1 MGLFVLGIIIAI
13 VGIVA
18 LIGGAI
24 IRNGGVSV
32 AGVVA
37 IILAIALVVGSCV
50 SIVPTGYTGVLTT
63 FGRVEDRSIEAGFN
77 FTAPWQNIV
86 KIDNRTQKATVN
98 SSAFSSDIQQVDIK
112 GSINYRVNS
121 NSARELY
128 RTVGT
133 NYFDNVMEPRILENF
148 KAVFS
153 QYTAENLV
161 ANRDALSDEI
171 AELLSADME
180 VYGITIIS
188 VAIEDIDFT
197 DAFTNAVEAK
207 QVAQQ
212 EKLTAETQQARLT
225 MEQEALAERNII
237 VAKAEAEQAIISAN
251 ADLEVVKIQAE
262 ASLYAG
268 EREAEMNR
276 RIAES
281 ISPDLIDY
289 YWIKQWTGELPTFYG
304 GDNLNPIIDL
314 R

>member
-1 MGLFVLGIIIAI
+1 MGLFVLGIIITI

-133 NYFDNVMEPRILENF
+133 NYFDNVMDPRVLENF

-161 ANRDALSDEI
+161 ANRDALSNEI